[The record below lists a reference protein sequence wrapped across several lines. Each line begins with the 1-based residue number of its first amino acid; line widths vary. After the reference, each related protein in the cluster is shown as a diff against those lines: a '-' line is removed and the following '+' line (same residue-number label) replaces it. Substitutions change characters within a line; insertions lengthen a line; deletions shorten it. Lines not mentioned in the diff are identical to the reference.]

1 MSDRAEQKIR
11 TTPRVSIN
19 KLAEYLGSS
28 KPLRRR
34 TILME
39 QKFPQ
44 EFVTARYK
52 EAFDAIVDFFVDP
65 NHDEDRIHRVIERI
79 QARPAHN
86 ENQITTKK
94 VNVQAL
100 KHFLK
105 ALPKLPLGSYT
116 FRRASEK
123 TALLNVAG
131 VDISVRPEL
140 ELVVNERGGGVSY
153 GLLKLYVGKTYPLD
167 DDIAAYVGTTV
178 HQYGES
184 HFPAPSNVSYKH
196 CYVLDVFRERI
207 YSAPKSFVKRRRDI
221 EAACAEIEAQWANLQ

>member
-1 MSDRAEQKIR
+1 MPDQTEQKVR
-11 TTPRVSIN
+11 LTPRVSIN

-39 QKFPQ
+39 QKSPQ
-44 EFVTARYK
+44 DFVTARYN

-65 NHDEDRIHRVIERI
+65 SHNEERIHQAIERI
-79 QARPAHN
+79 QARPARN
-86 ENQITTKK
+86 DNQTTTKK
-94 VNVQAL
+94 VNIQAL

-105 ALPKLPLGSYT
+105 ALPKLPLDSYT

-140 ELVVNERGGGVSY
+140 EIVVNARAGVVSY

-167 DDIAAYVGTTV
+167 DEIAAYVSTTV

-184 HFPAPSNVSYKH
+184 HFPAPSAVNYKH
-196 CYVLDVFRERI
+196 CYVLDVFRECI
-207 YSAPKSFVKRRRDI
+207 YVAPKSFIKRRRDI
-221 EAACAEIEAQWANLQ
+221 EAACAEIEAQWANL